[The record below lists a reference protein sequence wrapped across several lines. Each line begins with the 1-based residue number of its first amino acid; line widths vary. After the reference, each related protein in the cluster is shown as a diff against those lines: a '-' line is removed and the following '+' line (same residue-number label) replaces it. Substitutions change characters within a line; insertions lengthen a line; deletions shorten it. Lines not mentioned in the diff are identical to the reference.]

1 MLRVQRLKRNTFSS
15 LFFQIATIVCGFIVP
30 RLILWEYG
38 SSVNGLVNS
47 IAQFLQIIAF
57 LELGVGSV
65 VQSALYRPLVNKNQ
79 QEVSTIVNSAERFFR
94 KIAIILL
101 GYISVMIIIYPM
113 IVIRE
118 FDSTYT
124 IMLICAIG
132 VSFFSQY
139 YFGVVD
145 RLVLIADQRGYISYN
160 TQTITLISNTVL
172 CVCLIKLETSIQI
185 VKLFS
190 SLIYLLR
197 PLFLRMYVN
206 KHYDIN
212 RNMKYKG
219 EPIKQKWN
227 GMAQH
232 VAAIVLDNTDT
243 VVLTVFSTLSNVS
256 IYSVYHLVVLGI
268 KQLLLSTMSGVQALM
283 GELWAKKEYDT
294 LGMAFEWIEWAI
306 HTMTTYIFGCTLM
319 LIWPFV
325 KVYTNGIGD
334 VDYYHPLFA
343 LLLVLANAGHCYRL
357 PYNMMI
363 LAAGHYKQTQGN
375 YIIASLLNVF
385 ISIVTVKQWGLIGV
399 AIGTL
404 VAMIYQTIWMAYYDS
419 KNFTCCFLK
428 NFIKHM
434 LIDAF
439 IFVVGCFATK
449 GLKLLSASYVGWGVL
464 AIKVAAIWIGI
475 SGIVNCIFC
484 YDKIYAII
492 TNVKRGLYS
501 KHIS

>member
-1 MLRVQRLKRNTFSS
+1 MLRVQRLRRNTFSS
-15 LFFQIATIVCGFIVP
+15 FFFQIATIICGFIVP
-30 RLILWEYG
+30 RLILWKYG
-38 SSVNGLVNS
+38 SGVNGLVNS
-47 IAQFLQIIAF
+47 ITQFLQVIAF

-94 KIAIILL
+94 KIAMILL

-113 IVIRE
+113 FVIKE
-118 FDSTYT
+118 FNSLYT
-124 IMLICAIG
+124 VTLICAIG
-132 VSFFSQY
+132 ISFFSQY

-145 RLVLIADQRGYISYN
+145 RLVLVADQRGYVLYN
-160 TQTITLISNTVL
+160 IQTITLIVNTAL
-172 CVCLIKLETSIQI
+172 CVCLIRQEVSIQI

-197 PLFLRMYVN
+197 PFFIRIYVN

-212 RNMKYKG
+212 RNIKYKG

-227 GMAQH
+227 GIAQH

-268 KQLLLSTMSGVQALM
+268 KQLLLSMTSGVQALI

-306 HTMTTYIFGCTLM
+306 HTLTTYIFGCTLM

-343 LLLVLANAGHCYRL
+343 LLIVLANAGHCYRL

-363 LAAGHYKQTQGN
+363 LATGHYKQTQGN

-385 ISIVTVKQWGLIGV
+385 ISIVAVKQWGLIGV
-399 AIGTL
+399 VIGTL
-404 VAMIYQTIWMAYYDS
+404 VAMIYQTIWMAYYGS
-419 KNFTCCFLK
+419 KNFMCCVWK
-428 NFIKHM
+428 NFIKQM
-434 LIDAF
+434 IIDV
-439 IFVVGCFATK
+439 FVLTVGCFVTK
-449 GLKLLSASYVGWGVL
+449 GLKLPTISYVGWGVL
-464 AIKVAAIWIGI
+464 AIKMAVIWIGI
-475 SGIVNCIFC
+475 TVIVNCIFC
-484 YDKIYAII
+484 YDKIYVIVK
-492 TNVKRGLYS
+492 NVKKRFFSIY
-501 KHIS
+501 IS